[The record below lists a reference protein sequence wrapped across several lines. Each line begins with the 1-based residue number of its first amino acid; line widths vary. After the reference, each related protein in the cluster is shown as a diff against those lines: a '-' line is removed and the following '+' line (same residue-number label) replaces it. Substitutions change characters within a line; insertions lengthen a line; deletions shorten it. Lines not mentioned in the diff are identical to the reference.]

1 MPVEIT
7 RSFGHPEQTLKV
19 PLLIKSATYQSGMV
33 CLFLQSLF
41 ALYVGGWGESTSN
54 FTQGASK
61 AETTGEPPTY
71 GGKPGLAIDF
81 YVGRA
86 LAV

>member
-1 MPVEIT
+1 MKIYLSCDCPRQTSNV
-7 RSFGHPEQTLKV
+7 SF
-19 PLLIKSATYQSGMV
+19 YQSEGV